1 MFKIIKVQLRYLYQY
16 LAVKNIRFA
25 TIEELLNH
33 RYHCYVN
40 NLNNSPSHFNAI
52 ADLQSD
58 QMESLS
64 GFSMARWNVRQNSVV
79 YCNSDSH
86 TLSMY
91 LSGGETTYR
100 TDCVSLKGAPG
111 KICLMPQGQDSNWH
125 INGDI
130 DFMHLYFCDEALRHY
145 ASTTL
150 QTDVRFIELKDLL
163 YEEDIKLKQL
173 FIEYAS
179 VIEEHAICS
188 PLFAEQAAHKILHH
202 LLINHN
208 GFLLKDHK
216 IQGGL
221 SPKCMRITRDYIR
234 QNLDHK
240 LTIELL
246 SKGVN
251 LSPFH
256 FARMF
261 KISFGESPANFITR
275 SRVERVKSFLN
286 TAISLAT
293 ISAEV
298 GFSQQS
304 HMTNSFKKLVGIT
317 PAAFRKRIM

>member
-1 MFKIIKVQLRYLYQY
+1 M
-16 LAVKNIRFA
+16 NS
-25 TIEELLNH
+25 LND
-33 RYHCYVN
+33 
-40 NLNNSPSHFNAI
+40 SSSHFNAV

-58 QMESLS
+58 QVESLS
-64 GFSMARWNVRQNSVV
+64 GFSMARWKVRQNFVE
-79 YCNSDSH
+79 YCNLESH
-86 TLSMY
+86 TLSIY

-100 TDCVSLKGAPG
+100 TDSINLKGAPG

-130 DFMHLYFCDEALRHY
+130 DFMHLYFCDDALRHY

-150 QTDVRFIELKDLL
+150 QSDIRFIELNDLL
-163 YEEDIKLKQL
+163 YEEDIKLKHL

-179 VIEEHAICS
+179 VVEEQSICS

-208 GFLLKDHK
+208 AFVLKDHR
-216 IQGGL
+216 IRGGL
-221 SPKCMRITRDYIR
+221 SPKCMQVTRDYIH
-234 QNLDHK
+234 QNLNQK

-275 SRVERVKSFLN
+275 SRVERVKSFLS
-286 TAISLAT
+286 TSIPLAVIST
-293 ISAEV
+293 EV

-304 HMTNSFKKLVGIT
+304 HMTNSFRKLVGLT